1 MDLVVLI
8 IAAAFIA
15 GAQGLI
21 ILTARP
27 RPHGVLEYLWL
38 TLPAVG
44 VVVLILIAFARIVE

>member
-8 IAAAFIA
+8 IAAVLVA

-21 ILTARP
+21 ILTTRP

-44 VVVLILIAFARIVE
+44 VVVLLLIAFSRVIE